1 MVLRGMAQMHID
13 DLAERFQ
20 IMVRFL
26 AGTDRLDIVWV
37 VFYQGR
43 VFGAYPEVDQALE
56 KVSEIEH
63 CISVD
68 EVPTTQV

>member
-1 MVLRGMAQMHID
+1 MAQS
-13 DLAERFQ
+13 
-20 IMVRFL
+20 L
-26 AGTDRLDIVWV
+26 AGPDSLNTVWV
-37 VFYQGR
+37 MFYQGR

-68 EVPTTQV
+68 EVPTPQV

>member
-1 MVLRGMAQMHID
+1 MHID

-43 VFGAYPEVDQALE
+43 VFGAYPEVVQALE

-68 EVPTTQV
+68 EVPTPQV

>member
-1 MVLRGMAQMHID
+1 MHID

-26 AGTDRLDIVWV
+26 AGTDRLSIVWV

-68 EVPTTQV
+68 EVPTPQV

>member
-1 MVLRGMAQMHID
+1 MVLRGMAQMHIG

-20 IMVRFL
+20 AMVRSL
-26 AGTDRLDIVWV
+26 AGPDSLDTVWV

-63 CISVD
+63 YISVD
-68 EVPTTQV
+68 EVPTPQV

>member
-1 MVLRGMAQMHID
+1 MHID

-63 CISVD
+63 CISID
-68 EVPTTQV
+68 EVPTPQV

>member
-1 MVLRGMAQMHID
+1 MHID

-56 KVSEIEH
+56 KVSEIEQ

-68 EVPTTQV
+68 EVPTPQV

>member
-1 MVLRGMAQMHID
+1 MHID

-68 EVPTTQV
+68 DVPTPQV